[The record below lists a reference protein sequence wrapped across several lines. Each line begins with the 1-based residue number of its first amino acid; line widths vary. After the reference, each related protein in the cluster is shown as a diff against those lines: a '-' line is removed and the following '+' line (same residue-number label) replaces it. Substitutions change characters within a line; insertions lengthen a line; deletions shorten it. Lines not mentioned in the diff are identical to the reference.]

1 MPVKKS
7 AMKTLRKDEK
17 RVLRNHNVK
26 IDVKTLLKKSRK
38 AVDEKTEKAVDLVK
52 ETIKKFDKAAQKGI
66 IKKNTAA
73 RKKSRLMKRLNAAT
87 KAVAKKSK

>member
-7 AMKTLRKDEK
+7 AMKTLRKDAK

-87 KAVAKKSK
+87 KAVTKKSK

>member
-7 AMKTLRKDEK
+7 AMKALRKTQK
-17 RVLRNHNVK
+17 RADRNKNVK
-26 IDVKTLLKKSRK
+26 ADVKTLLKKSRK
-38 AVDEKTEKAVDLVK
+38 AIDEKTKEAEKLVR

-73 RKKSRLMKRLNAAT
+73 RKKSRLMKRLN
-87 KAVAKKSK
+87 KSAK